1 MAASYWDSTQRRF
14 WEFSKEQLA
23 ALRQRKQDEER
34 SLVQMYPLPELR
46 HLSLFF
52 SQRELSSFFSKL
64 AVPDCPR

>member
-34 SLVQMYPLPELR
+34 SLVSMYPLPEWR

-52 SQRELSSFFSKL
+52 SQRK
-64 AVPDCPR
+64 CPCAPGFVSCLN